1 MNPIVTSVRHHL
13 LDIYG
18 MDNARSSMSLL
29 HDLKSQDKDTAL
41 AAFKRLKFYWNLGM
55 IIAFPVIFLTF
66 TFSIISPQRLLEC
79 VSENRFK
86 GGRVTCR

>member
-1 MNPIVTSVRHHL
+1 MNPIVTSLRHHL
-13 LDIYG
+13 LVIYST
-18 MDNARSSMSLL
+18 DNAFSNMSLL
-29 HDLKSQDKDTAL
+29 DELKSQDKNTAL

-66 TFSIISPQRLLEC
+66 TFSIISPQRLIEC
-79 VSENRFK
+79 ISENQFQ